1 VSYGTFIC
9 LECSGQHRS
18 LGVHLRSAHLPLLL
32 PLLVVV
38 VVLDPPDGR
47 LLCVCDRGHS
57 WHAHSFVRSVTMDT
71 WAPKQLKMMQ
81 VLKHTRLSLRLSF
94 LPCAPS
100 SNAGGGWF
108 CCALSYSWAVMAT
121 SSGTWRSTE
130 YPPTPVSSTNTTA
143 RFAGSTRTRST
154 AWPRYPA
161 PPLLETHMFVRPRR
175 AQQAATV
182 ALTRNYCCFQ
192 GKPWQSPKQKPT
204 FRSSQGG
211 LGSLGSSGNSSQNS
225 GSGSGSGSRG
235 KKVPNLQHPHAG
247 FHRATA

>member
-1 VSYGTFIC
+1 
-9 LECSGQHRS
+9 
-18 LGVHLRSAHLPLLL
+18 
-32 PLLVVV
+32 
-38 VVLDPPDGR
+38 
-47 LLCVCDRGHS
+47 
-57 WHAHSFVRSVTMDT
+57 MDT

-81 VLKHTRLSLRLSF
+81 VLSTPASLSLSLFAFLFYLARPRLT
-94 LPCAPS
+94 P
-100 SNAGGGWF
+100 GGGWV
-108 CCALSYSWAVMAT
+108 CCALSYSWAVTAT
-121 SSGTWRSTE
+121 SNGTWRSTE
-130 YPPTPVSSTNTTA
+130 CPPTPASSTNTTA

-161 PPLLETHMFVRPRR
+161 PPLLEALMFVRPRR
-175 AQQAATV
+175 AQQAAATV
-182 ALTRNYCCFQ
+182 ALTRNFCCFQ

-235 KKVPNLQHPHAG
+235 KKVPNLHPHAG

>member
-1 VSYGTFIC
+1 
-9 LECSGQHRS
+9 
-18 LGVHLRSAHLPLLL
+18 
-32 PLLVVV
+32 
-38 VVLDPPDGR
+38 
-47 LLCVCDRGHS
+47 
-57 WHAHSFVRSVTMDT
+57 MDT

-81 VLKHTRLSLRLSF
+81 VLSAPASLRLSF

-100 SNAGGGWF
+100 PNAWWWLGLLCAVVQLGGNGNF
-108 CCALSYSWAVMAT
+108 KRYMEEHGVPANVSLVDKYNSEVCRVYKDKINRLAEVPCAT
-121 SSGTWRSTE
+121 
-130 YPPTPVSSTNTTA
+130 TTA
-143 RFAGSTRTRST
+143 RGA
-154 AWPRYPA
+154 
-161 PPLLETHMFVRPRR
+161 LMFVRPRR

-182 ALTRNYCCFQ
+182 TALTRNFCCFQ